1 MEKINYQKPEK
12 NITIYLRVRKTIVD
26 KIISEAKKNGLM
38 RTEIMRQILEKYFI
52 ENPEITVEEK

>member
-26 KIISEAKKNGLM
+26 KIITEEKQNGLR
-38 RTEIMRQILEKYFI
+38 RT
-52 ENPEITVEEK
+52 